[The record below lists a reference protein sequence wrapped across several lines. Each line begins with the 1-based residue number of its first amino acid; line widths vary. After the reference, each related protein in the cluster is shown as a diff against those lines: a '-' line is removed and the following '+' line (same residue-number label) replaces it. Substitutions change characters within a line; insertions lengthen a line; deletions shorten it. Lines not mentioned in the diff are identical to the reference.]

1 MTVQVNIAAKESALA
16 ALKDHCLC
24 LRVDENIVYLPDGY
38 GIDALRIL
46 ETADGYARATEYLEK
61 VWQESMWWK
70 E

>member
-1 MTVQVNIAAKESALA
+1 MSVQANIVAKENALA

-46 ETADGYARATEYLEK
+46 ETADG
-61 VWQESMWWK
+61 
-70 E
+70 